1 MNVLRRISV
10 FIVIIW
16 WVFVPVDKNL
26 FVSITIGDYSTD
38 NTNIFFALL
47 TVLFF
52 NACSSLQVTEEA
64 VADQSVAGVSLTSK
78 STAVQAVLANAVV
91 YFEYDKFT
99 LTAKSIQTLKG
110 VSGLM
115 KRNPKTTISIEGHA
129 DERGTREYNLALG
142 QRRAESVANYLIANG
157 IKRNRLITKSY
168 GEERPLSLGS
178 NDTAWS
184 KNRRVEIK

>member
-1 MNVLRRISV
+1 MNK
-10 FIVIIW
+10 
-16 WVFVPVDKNL
+16 P
-26 FVSITIGDYSTD
+26 
-38 NTNIFFALL
+38 TNIFFALL

>member
-1 MNVLRRISV
+1 MNKST
-10 FIVIIW
+10 
-16 WVFVPVDKNL
+16 NL
-26 FVSITIGDYSTD
+26 
-38 NTNIFFALL
+38 FFALL
-47 TVLFF
+47 TLLFF

-64 VADQSVAGVSLTSK
+64 VADQSVAGVSLRSK
-78 STAVQAVLANAVV
+78 STVTQAVLANAVV
-91 YFEYDKFT
+91 YFEYDQSN
-99 LTAKSIQTLKG
+99 LTAKSIQALKG

-115 KRNPKTTISIEGHA
+115 ERSPKMTISIEGHA

-168 GEERPLSLGS
+168 GEERPLALGS
-178 NDTAWS
+178 NDSAWS